1 MDTAGPP
8 PTHRVTEVFFKY
20 TCNRDP
26 QPILLFSDLMRCRRV
41 CRDWRHALDEA
52 FPMSKHISFRPF
64 QARVTGGDVLG
75 WLERLVPPRVP
86 ATAAA
91 TLIDGNLKTVDLQ
104 ACKRIDGAEMEAI
117 LSRIEQTFAVT
128 GIDVQGCG
136 ASAVLRAVAVRA
148 QTCFHVDS
156 PADLFAVLSVD
167 GKCSFVQLLQR
178 LREGPAPHLEFDQ
191 QFNPEEK
198 ALLTEAQ
205 HGSTWTVALLLCTC
219 FDAVDGGQGRTF
231 DCDVRGRD
239 GNRAVHY
246 AARRGDQAMMSV
258 LMSARANINVR
269 NEEGETPLL
278 AACRAGHFDLA
289 KLLVE
294 KGADVRAA
302 QHDGATPLAV
312 SILSGRTDLM
322 HLVTKTIAG
331 YPSDPRDGS
340 FMQNLAQA
348 YLDWRK
354 LEAWLRGGTSPLSL
368 KGHIGALLSLS
379 SIDPATKEQLGHVRA
394 FLNHNEALLEKSP
407 SEWPAT
413 HTVLQLASQETG
425 EVFADPHS
433 ALVDETSPAKRPP
446 RLIHW
451 LNKPNSHRCRLTMR
465 ARAAVRSVSYSKCGR
480 KLARAEGNAVV
491 VCDAETGFVESTL
504 TGHRYVPSL

>member
-1 MDTAGPP
+1 
-8 PTHRVTEVFFKY
+8 
-20 TCNRDP
+20 
-26 QPILLFSDLMRCRRV
+26 
-41 CRDWRHALDEA
+41 
-52 FPMSKHISFRPF
+52 
-64 QARVTGGDVLG
+64 
-75 WLERLVPPRVP
+75 
-86 ATAAA
+86 
-91 TLIDGNLKTVDLQ
+91 
-104 ACKRIDGAEMEAI
+104 
-117 LSRIEQTFAVT
+117 
-128 GIDVQGCG
+128 
-136 ASAVLRAVAVRA
+136 
-148 QTCFHVDS
+148 
-156 PADLFAVLSVD
+156 
-167 GKCSFVQLLQR
+167 
-178 LREGPAPHLEFDQ
+178 
-191 QFNPEEK
+191 
-198 ALLTEAQ
+198 
-205 HGSTWTVALLLCTC
+205 
-219 FDAVDGGQGRTF
+219 
-231 DCDVRGRD
+231 
-239 GNRAVHY
+239 
-246 AARRGDQAMMSV
+246 MMSV

-302 QHDGATPLAV
+302 RSDGATPLAM

-407 SEWPAT
+407 SEWPVT

-433 ALVDETSPAKRPP
+433 ALGDETSPAKRPP

-465 ARAAVRSVSYSKCGR
+465 AREAVQSVSYSKCGR
-480 KLARAEGNAVV
+480 KLARAEGNQVV
-491 VCDAETGFVESTL
+491 VCDAETGFVECTL
-504 TGHRYVPSL
+504 SHKGRGRQARLCASRR